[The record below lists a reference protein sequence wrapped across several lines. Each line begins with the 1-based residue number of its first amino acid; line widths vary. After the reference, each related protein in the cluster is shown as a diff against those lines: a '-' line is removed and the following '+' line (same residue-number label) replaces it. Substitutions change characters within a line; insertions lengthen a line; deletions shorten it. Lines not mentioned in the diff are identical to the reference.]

1 MYKVGMVQ
9 PNFQTGPKHLNSWYL
24 PYSLGCVWA
33 YASKHDDI
41 SDNLAISEW
50 VFQRPNIDDTVKK
63 LQDCDVILASMYMWN
78 IQYCY
83 KLLKAV
89 KQVNPCVKIIAGG
102 PEIPWRDEN
111 FFSNHPY
118 IDCVVINEG
127 EQGVLS
133 ALRHILAKQELP
145 KTIQFE
151 RTKNLDEFP
160 SPYLTGVFDQLL
172 ADYPDVE
179 WVPTLETDR
188 GCPFKCTYCDWGGLT
203 ASKMYK
209 FSMDRIR
216 DEMFWCAE
224 RNMPYFS
231 LTASNYGA
239 FKRDLDIADIM
250 IDCKKKTGNPEVVS
264 ASYAKNN
271 TDAIFQIGRKL
282 LDAGI
287 QNAPAASFQT
297 TTPQVL
303 KNVKRDNMKINSVA
317 EVTRKAK
324 QYNLP
329 MMTELIMGLPGE
341 TYESWLKVID
351 EMFINDIIN
360 MDIFYLQVLEN
371 APMNVSDIEKFG
383 LETFRAYDY
392 YYETTSNI
400 EEEIAAGTAESV
412 GVIASTNTMPE
423 EDMYKVSMYSW
434 FVVGMHSYGLSTH
447 IADYMYRMGI
457 EYSDFY
463 STLMQYVRQDPVINT
478 WFVEHKESYAV
489 WKSSGH
495 ILQNIGGYKING
507 GWKGINS
514 FMPIVQKNNYVDKM
528 IELVSSFV
536 TKFYNID
543 FSVLEDYRKLSPL
556 TVKQY
561 KQYIFD
567 PVTVDLQSDILDC
580 KQVIVEDRYN
590 QYPSSLEKHLEFLFF
605 GRRRSW
611 QTNKI
616 SPVLDK

>member
-1 MYKVGMVQ
+1 MLQVGLVQ

-24 PYSLGCVWA
+24 PYSLGCIWSYVA
-33 YASKHDDI
+33 QYKDI
-41 SDNLAISEW
+41 SDNFAISEW
-50 VFQRPNIDDTVKK
+50 VFQRPNISETVEK
-63 LQDCDVILASMYMWN
+63 LQHCDVILASMYMWN

-83 KLLKAV
+83 KLLKEL
-89 KQVNPCVKIIAGG
+89 KTVNPSIKVIAGG
-102 PEIPWRDEN
+102 PEIPWRDPN
-111 FFSNHPY
+111 FFDNHPY
-118 IDCVVINEG
+118 IDCVVVNEG
-127 EQGVLS
+127 EQGALD
-133 ALRHILAKQELP
+133 ALRRILAGEELP
-145 KTIQFE
+145 KTMHFE
-151 RTKNLDEFP
+151 RMKNLDEFP

-172 ADYPDVE
+172 IDYPDIE

-209 FSMDRIR
+209 FHMDRIR

-239 FKRDLDIADIM
+239 FKRDIEIADIM
-250 IDCKKKTGNPEVVS
+250 IECKNKTGNPEVVS

-297 TTPQVL
+297 TTPHVL

-317 EVTRKAK
+317 EVTKKAK

-360 MDIFYLQVLEN
+360 MDIFYLQILEN
-371 APMNVSDIEKFG
+371 APMNVSDMEKFD
-383 LETFRAYDY
+383 LKTFRAYDY

-400 EEEIAAGTAESV
+400 EEELAAGTAESV
-412 GVIASTNTMPE
+412 GVIASTSTMSE
-423 EDMYKVSMYSW
+423 QDMYKVSMYSW
-434 FVVGMHSYGLSTH
+434 FVVGMHSYGLSTQ
-447 IADYMYRMGI
+447 IADYMYKMGI
-457 EYSDFY
+457 EYSEFY
-463 STLMQYVRQDPVINT
+463 TALMEYVRQDKIIDT
-478 WFVEHKESYAV
+478 WFNEHKDSYKI
-489 WKSSGH
+489 WKSTGH

-514 FMPIVQKNNYVDKM
+514 FMPILQKNEYVDKM
-528 IELVSSFV
+528 IQMVSKFV
-536 TKFYNID
+536 ETFYNVD
-543 FSVLEDYRKLSPL
+543 PGVLVDYRTLAPL

-561 KQYIFD
+561 GRYVTQ
-567 PVTVDLQSDILDC
+567 PLTVDLMSDILDC

-590 QYPSSLEKHLEFLFF
+590 HFPPTAENHLEFLFF